1 MSLAPTPLPA
11 KPLPR
16 IEGPERPF
24 WEGLLE
30 GVIRVQHC
38 LSCGRPRFPA
48 SRYCP
53 HCHSPESEWRAV
65 DPHGEVETYCVFHKA
80 YFPGFVPEMPYAVV
94 QVRLDCG
101 VRFFSNMVG
110 IGNDEIRTGMRV
122 RAVFETAAP
131 GIALLKFRPEG
142 DQR

>member
-16 IEGPERPF
+16 IDGPERPF

-65 DPHGEVETYCVFHKA
+65 DPFGEIETYCVFHKA

-101 VRFFSNMVG
+101 VRFFSNMAG

-142 DQR
+142 DER